1 MAQTFIRGQTEVLGM
16 VLEVKSPYAL
26 AQLHGWWRFTSAHYS
41 LLIWLSLPATAFCL
55 VLVWRSTEAR
65 VQFFAL
71 GAAFGLALMQFQYRF
86 HVFGELALVA
96 IPLLAVHLAQQRWPQ
111 WSSRFAIGACAAF
124 PLLYLPT
131 TQKWSVHWT
140 PAGDAAYQEV
150 ATAFPVLRDACMRR
164 PGIVLAEL
172 AAGHWISYHTT
183 CSVIGD
189 VFLLTAQHARKA
201 NEVRDLMRE
210 TPEQVLAAPEKIRYV
225 LVFHGLK
232 IGDGAPEPDLEA
244 FRTRMWPLEAGLLGD
259 VDRNPSQYRLLWQR
273 LTPAGQVYARLF
285 EIVR

>member
-1 MAQTFIRGQTEVLGM
+1 
-16 VLEVKSPYAL
+16 
-26 AQLHGWWRFTSAHYS
+26 
-41 LLIWLSLPATAFCL
+41 
-55 VLVWRSTEAR
+55 
-65 VQFFAL
+65 
-71 GAAFGLALMQFQYRF
+71 MQFQYRF

-96 IPLLAVHLAQQRWPQ
+96 IPLLAIHLAQQRWPR

-124 PLLYLPT
+124 PLLYWPT

-140 PAGDAAYQEV
+140 PAGNAAYPEL
-150 ATAFPVLRDACMRR
+150 ATGFPVLRDACARR

-172 AAGHWISYHTT
+172 DAAHWVSYHTK

-201 NEVRDLMRE
+201 NEVRGLMRE

-225 LVFHGLK
+225 LAFHGVKLVR
-232 IGDGAPEPDLEA
+232 GAPEPNLEA
-244 FRTRMWPLEAGLLGD
+244 LRSRMLPLESGLLGD
-259 VDRNPSQYRLLWQR
+259 VDRIPAQYRLLWQH